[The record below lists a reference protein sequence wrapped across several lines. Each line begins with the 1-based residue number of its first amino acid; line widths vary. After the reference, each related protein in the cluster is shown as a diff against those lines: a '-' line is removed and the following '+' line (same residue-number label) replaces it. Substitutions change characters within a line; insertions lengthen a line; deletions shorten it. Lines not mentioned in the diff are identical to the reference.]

1 MNIVKAQQAIEQL
14 RRMLSN
20 SANEQDKNIFAKL
33 KSDLAK
39 DAPINLKNKILKLEY
54 LYQWEEWEIPW
65 NQTPPEEISAYDI
78 GISVIPGLVWVWA
91 FSASFLQGIDT
102 PIRILICI
110 SAWISYLMLGI
121 APYACI
127 LVAVGNGLLY
137 VMTIWT
143 LISHIPVIWLQYILK
158 VIALIFVAM
167 LELGLVIKVMGRL
180 EE

>member
-1 MNIVKAQQAIEQL
+1 MKRQKT
-14 RRMLSN
+14 LSF
-20 SANEQDKNIFAKL
+20 SELQKNMEKP
-33 KSDLAK
+33 KKRSDL
-39 DAPINLKNKILKLEY
+39 
-54 LYQWEEWEIPW
+54 
-65 NQTPPEEISAYDI
+65 EISAYDI

-158 VIALIFVAM
+158 VIALIFAAM